1 MRTECNESQMKALVA
16 GLDHSP
22 VVLIQVRSRH
32 QGALRPQTLDPRSRT
47 LQYWPGPDTPSMKL
61 CAVCDHAALLT
72 CLWTWAHEAAMHMRM
87 PCMELTTGD
96 LM

>member
-32 QGALRPQTLDPRSRT
+32 HGRLVSAQMLD
-47 LQYWPGPDTPSMKL
+47 L
-61 CAVCDHAALLT
+61 HI
-72 CLWTWAHEAAMHMRM
+72 
-87 PCMELTTGD
+87 
-96 LM
+96 